1 MRPVRPQC
9 CSAIR
14 RYGER
19 RFTTASVRNKMCELH
34 IAAARLVGQSSYRPD
49 APGRVDNE
57 RPHAAC
63 TGRTPSNRPMKTR
76 AKSPIDPAPR
86 KFGAPHSETGPRAGG
101 TYPVTNLSEADGFR
115 QRLKRLGVA
124 KPLHPCIYNGDTCDT
139 RQYMRCCVWR
149 HSAFPRFAVPS
160 AGQQQ
165 IATPHALRP
174 FTEVQPEHRSCQCSP
189 CAPPW
194 PSRPVE
200 RARLSGPPAPL
211 MRH

>member
-34 IAAARLVGQSSYRPD
+34 IAAARLVGQSSYRAD

-63 TGRTPSNRPMKTR
+63 TGRTPSNRPVKTR
-76 AKSPIDPAPR
+76 AAGLTDPRPR
-86 KFGAPHSETGPRAGG
+86 KFGAPHSETGVRAGG

-124 KPLHPCIYNGDTCDT
+124 KPLHLCIYNGDTCDT

-165 IATPHALRP
+165 IATPTHFGRLPRRNRSTGRVNAAHAHRP
-174 FTEVQPEHRSCQCSP
+174 GRAALWKEH
-189 CAPPW
+189 
-194 PSRPVE
+194 
-200 RARLSGPPAPL
+200 ARDW
-211 MRH
+211 RWFVV